1 MLIFISGR
9 YPYRY
14 LPDYFSP
21 MQNVLKY
28 IFLLVLMFGTFQVA
42 AANEINVSGC
52 IYNDKNENGIKDKS
66 ESGIKNIPVSDGR
79 QIVLTNSKGIYS
91 LKTTVGNSVFPI
103 LPSEYSFSDGYDK
116 VVNSN
121 FKYLSL
127 DVDAGNINFSLV
139 KKTKS
144 SSFSFAAV
152 GDIQV
157 GDEAEMNYAA
167 QSIGVELAS
176 SNNYDFHL
184 FLGDLVNDNPPLL
197 PVMKNFLSNFQ
208 SPTWTVYGNHDRF
221 VSDSTTTDQAYN
233 KVFGS
238 SVYAF
243 NRGQVHFI
251 VLNNITP
258 KGRKG
263 YEGKLSDAQFE
274 FVENDLKLVP
284 DDYLVVISQ
293 HIPLRYI
300 RNGNRLLELLDNR
313 KHVLLLS
320 GHTHTTE
327 RYFYKTKN
335 SVIHELGVGASC
347 GNWWTG
353 EKNGYG
359 VPHALMQCGSLPN
372 YYVVDVDK
380 NKYSI
385 RYKGIGQDSG
395 AQMGVWVELSAQAK
409 TIDASANDSIQI
421 VSNVFGGSDSTE
433 VSVSLNN
440 AKPIAMTKVKIMS
453 PNVNQLI
460 DMNKANVYPTPG
472 SVRNPLR
479 KSPSPHIWVVSLPPL
494 KSGLHQLEISAF
506 DRFGLNVSQKQQI
519 YIP

>member
-1 MLIFISGR
+1 
-9 YPYRY
+9 
-14 LPDYFSP
+14 
-21 MQNVLKY
+21 MQNSLKY
-28 IFLLVLMFGTFQVA
+28 IFFFVLLFGNYQIAV
-42 AANEINVSGC
+42 ANEILVSGC

-66 ESGIKNIPVSDGR
+66 ESGIKNVPVSDGR
-79 QIVLTNSKGIYS
+79 QIVVTNSKGMYA
-91 LKTTVGNSVFPI
+91 LKTTIGNSVFPI
-103 LPSEYSFSDGYDK
+103 LPADYSFSGRYDK

-121 FKYLSL
+121 FKYLSP
-127 DVDAGNINFSLV
+127 DVDSGGVNFGLL

-144 SSFSFAAV
+144 SSYSFAAV

-157 GDEAEMNYAA
+157 GDEAELNYAA
-167 QSIGVELAS
+167 RSIGVELAS
-176 SNNYDFHL
+176 NNNYDFHL
-184 FLGDLVNDNPPLL
+184 FLGDQVNDNPPLL
-197 PVMKNFLSNFQ
+197 PVMKYFFSYLH

-233 KVFGS
+233 KVFRS

-251 VLNNITP
+251 VLNNISP

-263 YEGKLSDAQFE
+263 YEGMLSEDQFE
-274 FVENDLKLVP
+274 FVKNDLKFVP

-300 RNGNRLLELLDNR
+300 KNGKRLLEMLDDR
-313 KHVLLLS
+313 KHLLLLS

-335 SVIHELGVGASC
+335 SIVHELGVGASC

-359 VPHALMQCGSLPN
+359 VPQALMHCGSLPN
-372 YYVVDVDK
+372 YYIIDVVK
-380 NKYSI
+380 NNYSF
-385 RYKGIGQDSG
+385 RYKGIGQDAG
-395 AQMGVWVELSAQAK
+395 VQMGVWIESLAQ
-409 TIDASANDSIQI
+409 TDTNEASVNDSIQI
-421 VSNVFGGSDSTE
+421 VSNVFGGSDSTM
-433 VSVSLNN
+433 VAIRLNN
-440 AKPIAMTKVKIMS
+440 AEPLLMTKTKIIS
-453 PNVNQLI
+453 PNVRLLV
-460 DMNKANVYPTPG
+460 DKNKTEVYPTPG

-479 KSPSPHIWVVSLPPL
+479 KTASPHIWTVSLPPL
-494 KSGLHQLEISAF
+494 PKGVNKLEITAF
-506 DRFGLNVSQKQQI
+506 DRFGLNITHKQQV